1 MYQLQVSNPHYNI
14 EIKKQA
20 IVYCIMVK
28 INFIFNSLAML
39 RTVTVTEQ
47 SIQCN
52 QWYFQNVLVLY
63 VW

>member
-52 QWYFQNVLVLY
+52 Q
-63 VW
+63 